1 MQPSACGLWLCFISQ
16 GGDQLPAIQLSSLP
30 CSHLPASVP
39 ISCHAV
45 QEGLEEPL
53 IAVAAADSDAE
64 ELSPLHM
71 YLLKSQRA

>member
-1 MQPSACGLWLCFISQ
+1 M
-16 GGDQLPAIQLSSLP
+16 
-30 CSHLPASVP
+30 P
-39 ISCHAV
+39 IACHAV

-53 IAVAAADSDAE
+53 IAVAAADSDTE